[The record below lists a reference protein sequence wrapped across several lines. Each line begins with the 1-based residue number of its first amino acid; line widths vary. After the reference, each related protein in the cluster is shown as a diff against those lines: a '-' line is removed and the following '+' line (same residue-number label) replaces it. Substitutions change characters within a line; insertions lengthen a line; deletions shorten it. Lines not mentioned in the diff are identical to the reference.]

1 MQFQKVVFRSEKCQG
16 RRFTTVTSTTMTST
30 SIATWSFPRNSPS
43 MLHSIG
49 DTFKSRLPSMIPKTH
64 TMTEA
69 EWRGLG
75 VQQSLGWVE
84 LISSFQAQ
92 DILIN
97 VCPGSLHASWP
108 WATHP
113 VVQVKIVA
121 EKVHLHFVAGDLFQ
135 RNDGWDERNLLRCL
149 TVLSPWYLY
158 SSNKLVATML
168 PRLQL
173 SLIPAAEITQ
183 FIRHHSQP
191 NCVCCR
197 IFLWTGLVVIFQMFQ
212 ENEEDS
218 GTLRP
223 CAHRLSYREWH
234 PPANQKHY
242 ISHFCLADAQAM
254 VPTCRGLSPPLPY
267 NPSIHQSSAPFLCR
281 SLIAYP

>member
-1 MQFQKVVFRSEKCQG
+1 MSVQVHY
-16 RRFTTVTSTTMTST
+16 
-30 SIATWSFPRNSPS
+30 
-43 MLHSIG
+43 MLHGPEPHILLFG
-49 DTFKSRLPSMIPKTH
+49 WRLLLKRFIYTLLQA
-64 TMTEA
+64 T
-69 EWRGLG
+69 
-75 VQQSLGWVE
+75 
-84 LISSFQAQ
+84 SS
-92 DILIN
+92 
-97 VCPGSLHASWP
+97 
-108 WATHP
+108 
-113 VVQVKIVA
+113 K
-121 EKVHLHFVAGDLFQ
+121 EMM
-135 RNDGWDERNLLRCL
+135 GWDERNLLRCL

>member
-1 MQFQKVVFRSEKCQG
+1 MVSDLMVQTDDNSCWTPFREIRVHQIFSTFTSITFKPGVQIMQFQKVVFRSEKCQG

-113 VVQVKIVA
+113 VVQV
-121 EKVHLHFVAGDLFQ
+121 
-135 RNDGWDERNLLRCL
+135 
-149 TVLSPWYLY
+149 
-158 SSNKLVATML
+158 NKL
-168 PRLQL
+168 LQIVL
-173 SLIPAAEITQ
+173 Y
-183 FIRHHSQP
+183 
-191 NCVCCR
+191 CCR
-197 IFLWTGLVVIFQMFQ
+197 
-212 ENEEDS
+212 
-218 GTLRP
+218 R
-223 CAHRLSYREWH
+223 
-234 PPANQKHY
+234 
-242 ISHFCLADAQAM
+242 
-254 VPTCRGLSPPLPY
+254 PLPK
-267 NPSIHQSSAPFLCR
+267 NWCGQ
-281 SLIAYP
+281 